1 MEIREIFKIT
11 ESVLGFISLNDQ
23 YKSMSKSTQELG
35 LTGLKSVQEMLF
47 FHSKNWKK
55 LMANLEKIIKIY
67 PPRYFFFPKAIF
79 KNINTKNLAYHM
91 SFIAR
96 DTKTLEQ
103 ST

>member
-1 MEIREIFKIT
+1 M
-11 ESVLGFISLNDQ
+11 G
-23 YKSMSKSTQELG
+23 
-35 LTGLKSVQEMLF
+35 
-47 FHSKNWKK
+47 
-55 LMANLEKIIKIY
+55 NLEKIIKIY

-103 ST
+103 SI